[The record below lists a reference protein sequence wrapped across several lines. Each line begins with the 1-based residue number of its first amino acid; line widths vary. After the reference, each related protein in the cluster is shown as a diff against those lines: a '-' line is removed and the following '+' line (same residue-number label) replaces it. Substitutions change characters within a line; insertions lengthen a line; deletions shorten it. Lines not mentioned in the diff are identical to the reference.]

1 MKHLLLISRDQIGE
15 RMAGPAIRYWEMAKA
30 FSKHRPVYLL
40 TPNACTLSHPNITV
54 MRSTLK
60 NLKNALKNASA
71 VLAQSISPFEAPL
84 AQTAGVPFILDAYDP
99 MPIENLEFFRF
110 DSMERRFQ
118 IMTNSQNDMVF
129 SMQSADFIVCA
140 NERQKDLWIGMLLAI
155 GKINPVIYDAD
166 PHFKTLIDLVPFGIS
181 TEPPV
186 RNGIGLREKLHLRE
200 KDKVLLWGGGVWNWF
215 DPLTLIRAVAKLR
228 EKRDDIHLVFMGIKH
243 PRDDVPEMQMTRDA
257 IALAK
262 ELNLTDRSVHFNF
275 GWRPYHE
282 RQNDLLDAT
291 CGVSTHFDNAET
303 RFSFRTRLLDCLWS
317 EMPMIVTEGDH
328 FASLVKA
335 QGLGFV
341 VPPKDEQALAEA
353 IEKLVDSESL
363 RLEMKKKIAEAK
375 KHYYWEEV
383 IKPIER
389 FIDQGKA
396 PIPQGIRFSSYIR
409 FTTAFIKERG
419 LLSTLQSIFK
429 KLLNR

>member
-1 MKHLLLISRDQIGE
+1 MKHLILISRDQIGE

-30 FSKHRPVYLL
+30 LSCHRPIYLL
-40 TPNACTLSHPNITV
+40 TPNVCTLSHPNIHV
-54 MRSTLK
+54 ARLTLK
-60 NLKNALKNASA
+60 NLKNALNNASGI
-71 VLAQSISPFEAPL
+71 VAQSISPLEAPL
-84 AQTAGVPFILDAYDP
+84 AQSAGVPFILDAYDP

-110 DSMERRFQ
+110 DPLNKRFQ
-118 IMTNSQNDMVF
+118 IMANSQNDMIF
-129 SMQSADFIVCA
+129 SMQTAEFVVCA
-140 NERQKDLWIGMLLAI
+140 NERQKDLWIGMLLAL
-155 GKINPVIYDAD
+155 GKINPLVYDAD

-181 TEPPV
+181 SEPPQK
-186 RNGIGLREKLHLRE
+186 NGMGLREKLHLRE

-243 PRDDVPEMQMTRDA
+243 PRDDVPEMQMTKEA
-257 IALAK
+257 ISLAK
-262 ELNLTDRSVHFNF
+262 QLNLTDRSVHFNF

-317 EMPMIVTEGDH
+317 GLPMIVTEGDH
-328 FASLVKA
+328 FATLVKS
-335 QGLGFV
+335 QGLGYA
-341 VPPKDEQALAEA
+341 VPPKDEQALASA
-353 IEKLVDSESL
+353 IEDLVDHEPQ
-363 RLEMKKKIAEAK
+363 RQEMKKRIAEIK

-383 IKPIER
+383 VKPIER
-389 FIDQGKA
+389 FIDQGTA
-396 PIPQGIRFSSYIR
+396 RRPQGINLTSYIR

-419 LLSTLQSIFK
+419 LLGTMNSVFK
-429 KLLNR
+429 KLMNR

>member
-30 FSKHRPVYLL
+30 FSMHRPVYLL
-40 TPNACTLSHPNITV
+40 TPNACTLSHPNMTV
-54 MRSTLK
+54 MRLTLK

-71 VLAQSISPFEAPL
+71 LLSQSISPLEAPL

-110 DSMERRFQ
+110 DTMDRRFQ
-118 IMTNSQNDMVF
+118 IMTNSQNDMIF

-140 NERQKDLWIGMLLAI
+140 NERQKDLWTGMLLAL

-181 TEPPV
+181 SIPPKK
-186 RNGIGLREKLHLRE
+186 NGIGLREKLHLRE

-243 PRDDVPEMQMTRDA
+243 PRDDVAEMQMTRDA

-262 ELNLTDRSVHFNF
+262 QLNLTDRSVHFNF
-275 GWRPYHE
+275 GWRPYDE

-303 RFSFRTRLLDCLWS
+303 RFSFRTRLLDCIWS
-317 EMPMIVTEGDH
+317 GLPMIVTDGDH
-328 FASLVKA
+328 FATLVHS
-335 QGLGFV
+335 QGLGYV

-353 IEKLVDSESL
+353 IEKMVDQEPL
-363 RLEMKKKIAEAK
+363 RMEMKKKIAEVK
-375 KHYYWEEV
+375 QHYYWEEV

-389 FIDQGKA
+389 FIDQKKA
-396 PIPQGIRFSSYIR
+396 PVPQGIRLSSYIR

-419 LLSTLQSIFK
+419 VLSTMQTIFK